1 MIREGVKMLL
11 RLYDTKHF
19 PCSSLCS
26 KLYSSVSCHYMKY
39 SFSLSFCLDSCP
51 TFTHSFLIPPWP
63 FTMQYSFISGQGPE
77 KKVHH
82 RQGKNVISS
91 LCNTGL
97 CILALLQSSCRSSSI
112 PLSQEVNHGM
122 EKGAEEDEPFWFFFF
137 VEVLVYYTNTTRV
150 YKIPLARVSALTR
163 FL

>member
-97 CILALLQSSCRSSSI
+97 CILFQLYYSLAVELVVFHYPKRLIMVWKKAQKKTSLFGSSSSQKYWCTI
-112 PLSQEVNHGM
+112 PIPPG
-122 EKGAEEDEPFWFFFF
+122 
-137 VEVLVYYTNTTRV
+137 YTR
-150 YKIPLARVSALTR
+150 YHLRE
-163 FL
+163 

>member
-1 MIREGVKMLL
+1 MLL

-77 KKVHH
+77 KKSITAKEGMSLVVYAI
-82 RQGKNVISS
+82 RDYVFYSS
-91 LCNTGL
+91 ST
-97 CILALLQSSCRSSSI
+97 IPQSSCRSSSI

>member
-77 KKVHH
+77 KKSITAKE
-82 RQGKNVISS
+82 RMS
-91 LCNTGL
+91 LVVYAIRNYVFWL
-97 CILALLQSSCRSSSI
+97 YPSLAVELVFHYPRRLIMVWKKAQKKTSLFGSSSSQKYWCTI
-112 PLSQEVNHGM
+112 PIPPG
-122 EKGAEEDEPFWFFFF
+122 
-137 VEVLVYYTNTTRV
+137 YTR
-150 YKIPLARVSALTR
+150 YHLRE
-163 FL
+163 